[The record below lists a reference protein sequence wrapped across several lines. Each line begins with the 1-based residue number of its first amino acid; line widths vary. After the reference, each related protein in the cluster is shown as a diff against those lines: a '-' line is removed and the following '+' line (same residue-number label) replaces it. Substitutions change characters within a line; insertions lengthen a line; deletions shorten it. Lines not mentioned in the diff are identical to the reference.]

1 MAKFMSQT
9 LQTAWS
15 CSIDMETLVLGDAS
29 SLRYSRDLTS
39 HILSALVEAENS
51 GCFYVSLLKLRAISG
66 KIPAP
71 PLFQPCLGFARACRQ
86 RAESAHVCTARMSLS
101 RNTRGFP
108 ISFLRCVTWLA
119 LRLTLRV
126 FLQSSLPSWWFWHC
140 SGCLG
145 IEQMQSV

>member
-1 MAKFMSQT
+1 MSQT
-9 LQTAWS
+9 LRTAWS
-15 CSIDMETLVLGDAS
+15 CSTDTESLVLGDAS
-29 SLRYSRDLTS
+29 SLRYSWDLTS
-39 HILSALVEAENS
+39 HILSALVEAVNS
-51 GCFYVSLLKLRAISG
+51 GCYSYMFLLKPRAISG

-86 RAESAHVCTARMSLS
+86 RAESAHICTARTSLS

-119 LRLTLRV
+119 LSLTLRV
-126 FLQSSLPSWWFWHC
+126 FLQSRLPSWCFWRC

-145 IEQMQSV
+145 TEQMQSV